1 MKTEKTEFKPR
12 GVNESSLIVP
22 GNNFWKLNF
31 SESRMRGNHM
41 SMSAGEAN
49 VMKCKS
55 LQCRIFTLIELL
67 VVICIISILAGMLLP
82 ALKNAKGTAQQ
93 IKCVNN
99 LKQIFI
105 AAFNYTIDNKDYFP
119 TANARPFAKFDE
131 YLTPASKIDSLVSD
145 VWNCPERPL
154 KLNDAVNSSYTY
166 NKSLYSSPT
175 KASMIKDP
183 SNKLFILDR
192 RDEMNS
198 GTASFLYYTVTGT
211 YNYVWFGHP
220 AAPSYL
226 SGQANILFFDGHTGA
241 GRRSDI
247 MFNGS
252 VSNSSI
258 YYIPY

>member
-12 GVNESSLIVP
+12 GLNESSLIVP

-31 SESRMRGNHM
+31 YESRMKGKHM
-41 SMSAGEAN
+41 SVLTGETN
-49 VMKCKS
+49 GVKFKS

-67 VVICIISILAGMLLP
+67 VVICIISILAAMLLP
-82 ALKNAKGTAQQ
+82 ALKNAKGVSQQ
-93 IKCVNN
+93 IKCASN

-105 AAFNYTIDNKDYFP
+105 AALNYTIDNNDYFP

-131 YLTPASKIDSLVSD
+131 YLTPAAKANSLVSD

-166 NKSLYSSPT
+166 NKVLYSSAIR
-175 KASMIKDP
+175 ASSIKDP
-183 SNKLFILDR
+183 SSKLFILDR
-192 RDEMNS
+192 RNEMDSNS
-198 GTASFLYYTVTGT
+198 ANFLYYTVGGT

-220 AAPSYL
+220 AASSYL
-226 SGQANILFFDGHTGA
+226 RGQSNILFFDGHTA
-241 GRRSDI
+241 TGRRSDV

-252 VSNSSI
+252 VTNNSV
-258 YYIPY
+258 YYVPY